1 MSDPAR
7 DGTAAGPAALERI
20 GAEAVERA
28 LRAGAAQAE
37 ACLGGTRS
45 FSVRVNGGEVESVKQ
60 SATRGLGL
68 RVLVGGAQGFVTS
81 TDLSPRPAGGGHPL
95 DDLARHA
102 VALARFSTADE
113 ANAFPTREEA
123 EGGPVPDLG
132 LEDPAVLALAPERA
146 VEMALELER
155 VALGCDPRI
164 RRTDGAGVSRHDG
177 HVVLVNSH
185 GLVRVE
191 SGTTVSAGVAPLAED
206 GATKQQSGWYGM
218 AKCRLELLEPME
230 AIAREAARRAL
241 ARIGA
246 RPVPTARVPVVLSAD
261 IATAWLGDLFDAF
274 SGESQLKRT
283 TWLTAAVGET
293 IASPL
298 VTLVDDGRMPR
309 AVGSAAHDGE
319 GIPTRR
325 NVLIERGRFATIL
338 YDHYHAR
345 RAGTRSTG
353 SASRG
358 YSSPPAI
365 GSTNLFLEPGTES
378 PEAILARVERGFY
391 MDDQGS
397 YGFNPSTGDYSYQAQ
412 GFWVEK
418 GVKVFPVEG
427 VTVASNALEMLRNV
441 VTVGN
446 DLKFLGS
453 VASPT
458 LLIAEMTVSGE

>member
-1 MSDPAR
+1 MSGPDRESPAP
-7 DGTAAGPAALERI
+7 DAAALERI
-20 GAEAVERA
+20 GHEAVERA
-28 LRAGAAQAE
+28 LRAGASHAE
-37 ACLGGTRS
+37 ASLGGTRS
-45 FSVRVNGGEVESVKQ
+45 FSVRVNGGAVESVKQ

-81 TDLSPRPAGGGHPL
+81 TDLAPDSL

-102 VALARFSTADE
+102 VALARFSTPDE
-113 ANAFPTREEA
+113 ANAFPTPGEA
-123 EGGPVPDLG
+123 ASGPAPDLG
-132 LEDPAVLALAPERA
+132 LTDPAIPALAPERA
-146 VEMALELER
+146 IEMALELER
-155 VALGCDPRI
+155 VALACDPRI
-164 RRTDGAGVSRHDG
+164 HRTDGAGVSRHDG
-177 HVVLVNSH
+177 HSVLVNSH
-185 GLVRVE
+185 GLVRSE
-191 SGTTVSAGVAPLAED
+191 SGTSVSAGVAPLAED
-206 GATKQQSGWYGM
+206 GAGKQQSGWYGM
-218 AKCRLELLEPME
+218 VKCRLDLLEPME

-246 RPVPTARVPVVLSAD
+246 RPVPTARVPVILSPD
-261 IATAWLGDLFDAF
+261 IAAAWLGDLFDAF
-274 SGESQLKRT
+274 SGEAHLKRT
-283 TWLTAAVGET
+283 TWLTASPGGT
-293 IASPL
+293 IASAL

-309 AVGSAAHDGE
+309 AVGSSEYDGE

-353 SASRG
+353 NAVRG
-358 YSSPPAI
+358 YSSTPAI
-365 GSTNLFLEPGTES
+365 GPTNLFLEAGSES
-378 PEAILARVERGFY
+378 PEAILARLERGFY

-397 YGFNPSTGDYSYQAQ
+397 YGFNSTSGDYSYQAQ

-427 VTVASNALEMLRNV
+427 VTVASNSLDMLRNV
-441 VTVGN
+441 VAVGN